1 MRAPASLSM
10 RLSLLFALVSLV
22 LLGGLGAYLYHAL
35 GQQIAWRD
43 DQMLQGRLERME
55 ALLDD
60 GESIAAL
67 RRRPLLYANMLG
79 NRESLLWMLDSHG
92 VPLIEVN
99 PPGLPVPELP
109 PAPEGRLGA
118 HPAAESTRLAWR
130 TFEHDGRHLTLVA
143 GKTLDERERM
153 LAAYRLRLWLA
164 MGAGAVLACG
174 LGWVVVR
181 RGLRPVRRLAAR
193 ARTIDVGHLH
203 RRLEANDETT
213 ELSELSRALNQML
226 ARLEEGFAQLS
237 RFSEDLAHE
246 MRTPLGNLLGATQ
259 QALQR
264 ERTQEEYRQLLG
276 SHVEEYERLSRMIE
290 TMLFLARTEQPSR
303 ALPREAVDLQGLADQ
318 LCDYFE
324 GMADEDGRELVSDMQ
339 GRLTAN
345 LDLLRRALANLIDN
359 ALRHGRSGTEIRLV
373 SRQEAGHWYLGVI
386 NHGEP
391 IPDAERARLFER
403 FYRGDPARSR
413 SVGTGGLGLAIVRS
427 VAQLHGGEA
436 WCESDAAVN
445 AFWLS
450 LPADDDDRV
459 DRCTDRRQR

>member
-213 ELSELSRALNQML
+213 ELRELSRALNQML

-303 ALPREAVDLQGLADQ
+303 ALP
-318 LCDYFE
+318 
-324 GMADEDGRELVSDMQ
+324 
-339 GRLTAN
+339 
-345 LDLLRRALANLIDN
+345 RALANLIDN

-459 DRCTDRRQR
+459 DRCPERRQL

>member
-1 MRAPASLSM
+1 MRGPSSLSL
-10 RLSLLFALVSLV
+10 RLSLLFALVTLV

-35 GQQIAWRD
+35 GEQIAWRD

-79 NRESLLWMLDSHG
+79 NRESLLWILDAQG
-92 VPLIEVN
+92 TPLIEVN

-109 PAPEGRLGA
+109 SAPEGRLGE
-118 HPAAESTRLAWR
+118 HPAVEATRLAWR
-130 TFEHDGRHLTLVA
+130 SLDHDGRRLTLVA

-164 MGAGAVLACG
+164 MGVGAVLACV
-174 LGWVVVR
+174 LGWAVAR
-181 RGLRPVRRLAAR
+181 RGLRPVRRLADR
-193 ARTIDVGHLH
+193 ARMIDVAHLH
-203 RRLEANDETT
+203 QRLEASDETT
-213 ELSELSRALNQML
+213 ELRELSRALNQML

-264 ERTQEEYRQLLG
+264 ERASEEYRQLLG

-290 TMLFLARTEQPSR
+290 TMLFLARTEQPSQT
-303 ALPREAVDLQGLADQ
+303 LPREVLDLGTLVDQ

-324 GMADEDGRELVSDMQ
+324 GMAEDDGRSLVNRTQ
-339 GRLTAN
+339 GRVTAN

-359 ALRHGRSGTEIRLV
+359 ALRHGGSGTEIRLV
-373 SRQEAGHWYLGVI
+373 SRPEAGRLRLGVI
-386 NHGEP
+386 SHGAP
-391 IPDAERARLFER
+391 IHDAERERLFER

-413 SVGTGGLGLAIVRS
+413 PAGTGGLGLAIVRS

-436 WCESDAAVN
+436 WCESDAAATV
-445 AFWLS
+445 FWLS
-450 LPADDDDRV
+450 LPADGGGRD
-459 DRCTDRRQR
+459 

>member
-1 MRAPASLSM
+1 MMRVPASLSL
-10 RLSLLFALVSLV
+10 RLSLLFALVTLL

-43 DQMLQGRLERME
+43 DRMLQGRLERME

-79 NRESLLWMLDSHG
+79 NRESLLWMLDARG
-92 VPLIEVN
+92 APLIEVN
-99 PPGLPVPELP
+99 PPGLPVPALP
-109 PAPEGRLGA
+109 SAPEGRLDE
-118 HPAAESTRLAWR
+118 HPAVASTRLAWR
-130 TFEHDGRHLTLVA
+130 SVEHDGRRLTLVA
-143 GKTLDERERM
+143 GKTLEERERM

-174 LGWVVVR
+174 LGWVVAR
-181 RGLRPVRRLAAR
+181 RGLRPVRRLAER
-193 ARTIDVGHLH
+193 ARTIDVAHLH
-203 RRLEANDETT
+203 QRLEASDEAA
-213 ELSELSRALNQML
+213 ELRELSRALNQML

-259 QALQR
+259 QVLQR
-264 ERTQEEYRQLLG
+264 ERSPEEYRQLLG

-303 ALPREAVDLQGLADQ
+303 TLPREAIELRALVEP

-324 GMADEDGRELVSDMQ
+324 GMAEDDGRALINCTQ
-339 GRLTAN
+339 GRVTAN

-359 ALRHGRSGTEIRLV
+359 ALRHGDGGTEIRLV
-373 SRQEAGHWYLGVI
+373 SLAEDGWRRIGVVS
-386 NHGEP
+386 HGAP
-391 IPDAERARLFER
+391 IPDAQRERLFER

-413 SVGTGGLGLAIVRS
+413 PAGTGGLGLAIVRS

-436 WCESDAAVN
+436 WCESDAAATV
-445 AFWLS
+445 FWLS
-450 LPADDDDRV
+450 LPV
-459 DRCTDRRQR
+459 DGGRAAN

>member
-1 MRAPASLSM
+1 MRAPSSLSL
-10 RLSLLFALVSLV
+10 RLSLLFALVTMG

-35 GQQIAWRD
+35 GEQIAWRD

-67 RRRPLLYANMLG
+67 RRRPLLYANMMG
-79 NRESLLWMLDSHG
+79 NRESLLWILDAQG
-92 VPLIEVN
+92 APLIEVN
-99 PPGLPVPELP
+99 PPGLPVPELS
-109 PAPEGRLGA
+109 PAPMGRLGE
-118 HPAAESTRLAWR
+118 HPAVEATRLAWR
-130 TFEHDGRHLTLVA
+130 SLEHEGRRLTLVA

-153 LAAYRLRLWLA
+153 LAAYRLRLWFA
-164 MGAGAVLACG
+164 MGAGAVLACV
-174 LGWVVVR
+174 LGWAVAR
-181 RGLRPVRRLAAR
+181 RGLRPVRRLADR
-193 ARTIDVGHLH
+193 ARTIDVAHLH
-203 RRLEANDETT
+203 QRLEASDETT
-213 ELSELSRALNQML
+213 ELRDLSGALNQML

-264 ERTQEEYRQLLG
+264 ERAPEEYRQLLG

-290 TMLFLARTEQPSR
+290 TMLFLARTEQPSST
-303 ALPREAVDLQGLADQ
+303 LPREALDLGPLVDQ

-324 GMADEDGRELVSDMQ
+324 GMAEDDGRELVNRTQ
-339 GRLTAN
+339 GRVTAN

-359 ALRHGRSGTEIRLV
+359 ALRHGGSGTEIRLV
-373 SRQEAGHWYLGVI
+373 SRSEVGRLRIGVI
-386 NHGEP
+386 SHGTP
-391 IPDAERARLFER
+391 IPDAERERLFER

-413 SVGTGGLGLAIVRS
+413 PVGTGGLGLAIVRS

-436 WCESDAAVN
+436 WCESDAAATV
-445 AFWLS
+445 FWLS
-450 LPADDDDRV
+450 LPADGGGRV
-459 DRCTDRRQR
+459 